1 MGQTSVW
8 ARPVTRAASVV
19 AVGLAWMPGRSLAQ
33 DLQREPIRI
42 AYEASP
48 GCPDAAAFAARV
60 QTRSSRVRFAEPGES
75 ARTFA
80 VTLVDGSPA
89 TGELNVIDGDHVDSP
104 RSVHAE
110 TCADAADAM
119 ALIVTLAANPLRK
132 TGKVT
137 PASTEDA
144 REGSG
149 SLHRHRASEAV
160 LPPPEVARPE
170 PRRER
175 TPSPGISYAGADFTL
190 TGGVTPDALV
200 GGSPYFGWRAR
211 DEGPIAPEFRV
222 AIVRSIG
229 SVGASAG
236 GTVSFEWT
244 AGRLDGCPL
253 AWRPLTLRLTA
264 CARIEAGAV
273 RVDASG
279 IQDPRAPVTGW
290 FAAGPVVRA
299 QRIIVDALFAD
310 VELGA
315 LVRATNDRF
324 VVLPT
329 STVYE
334 VPLVGLSAGAGLG
347 ALFP

>member
-1 MGQTSVW
+1 
-8 ARPVTRAASVV
+8 
-19 AVGLAWMPGRSLAQ
+19 MPGRGLAQ
-33 DLQREPIRI
+33 DIQREPIRI
-42 AYEASP
+42 AYDASP
-48 GCPDAAAFAARV
+48 GCPDAVAFAARV
-60 QTRSSRVRFAEPGES
+60 KTRSSRVRFAEPGES

-89 TGELNVIDGDHVDSP
+89 TGELNIVDGGHVDSP

-119 ALIVTLAANPLRK
+119 ALIVTLAANPIRK
-132 TGKVT
+132 TV
-137 PASTEDA
+137 PVPSTSMEDA
-144 REGSG
+144 RERSRPLPRGSPP
-149 SLHRHRASEAV
+149 EAA
-160 LPPPEVARPE
+160 PRPPEVVRPE
-170 PRRER
+170 PRPER
-175 TPSPGISYAGADFTL
+175 APSPGVSYAGADFIL

-229 SVGASAG
+229 SVGATVG

-299 QRIIVDALFAD
+299 QRIVIDALFAD

-334 VPLVGLSAGAGLG
+334 VPLVGFSAGAGLG